1 MKTTFLKRAILL
13 SVFALAGTSFFAQ
26 NHFEIK
32 GKIVKSDRPGGN
44 RANVTL
50 LDSNSM
56 EIVAEQ
62 LCNENGE
69 FLIQELIEGNYILVV
84 QKPGFT
90 KPERRF
96 ISISDKGTVVQTA
109 ENGVKNQNSDS
120 NGMM

>member
-69 FLIQELIEGNYILVV
+69 FLIQELIEGNYRIFY
-84 QKPGFT
+84 KIEKRNG
-90 KPERRF
+90 
-96 ISISDKGTVVQTA
+96 ISILRVHHA
-109 ENGVKNQNSDS
+109 AKNIL
-120 NGMM
+120 